1 MKTHSKLLLMFL
13 ASRAEMGRFK
23 VCLLLRHTSLFRRSH
38 VGCVAELVNNPC
50 FYSSASRAQLPF
62 DAHTF
67 PVGCLNRRWQAALLD
82 HLWDSSP
89 PLPAAKGRG
98 HPISVSKAHGYAPDS
113 TRASPQYD
121 LVETSM
127 EKERQR
133 EPLEVCELGSV
144 VASLHHVE
152 VKTVSG

>member
-23 VCLLLRHTSLFRRSH
+23 VCLLLRHTSLFSRSH
-38 VGCVAELVNNPC
+38 VGCVAALVNKPC
-50 FYSSASRAQLPF
+50 FYSNASRAQLPF

-82 HLWDSSP
+82 HLWYPSP
-89 PLPAAKGRG
+89 QLQAAKGRG
-98 HPISVSKAHGYAPDS
+98 HPISVSRAHRYSPGS
-113 TRASPQYD
+113 TRAFPQYD
-121 LVETSM
+121 LVETSV

-133 EPLEVCELGSV
+133 EPLDVCELGSI

-152 VKTVSG
+152 MKTVSG